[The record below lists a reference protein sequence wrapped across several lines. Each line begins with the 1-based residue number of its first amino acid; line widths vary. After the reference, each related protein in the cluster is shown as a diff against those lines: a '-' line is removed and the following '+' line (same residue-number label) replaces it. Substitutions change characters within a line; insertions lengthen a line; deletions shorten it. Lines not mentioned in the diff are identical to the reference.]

1 MFISDLLLAAGTA
14 ILLTIIF
21 AVWLGRKGPWAKIS
35 IFFLVVFLASW
46 AAGKYMDPIGPPIV
60 GFYWLPFMLFGL
72 VIALLLAAAM
82 PFTTPSI
89 RKRDQ
94 DESARGVETQQVVFN
109 AFFWIFLILLLALI
123 IAAYF

>member
-14 ILLTIIF
+14 ILLTFIF
-21 AVWLGRKGPWAKIS
+21 AIWLGRKGPWAKVS
-35 IFFLVVFLASW
+35 VFFLVVFLASW
-46 AAGKYMDPIGPPIV
+46 AAGKWMDPIGPPIV

-72 VIALLLAAAM
+72 VIALLMAAAM

-89 RKRDQ
+89 RRRERD
-94 DESARGVETQQVVFN
+94 DSGEGVETAQVVFN
-109 AFFWIFLILLLALI
+109 TFFWIFLILLLGLI